1 MKKKIFVSSIIENFG
16 KYTKYDKIIR
26 HKKTRFHP
34 FSGKY
39 ILEGTIG
46 EGGVELTPIFLKLE

>member
-1 MKKKIFVSSIIENFG
+1 MKFNENFS
-16 KYTKYDKIIR
+16 KNVNYENTIR

-34 FSGKY
+34 FSRKY

-46 EGGVELTPIFLKLE
+46 EGGVKLTSAFSRLE